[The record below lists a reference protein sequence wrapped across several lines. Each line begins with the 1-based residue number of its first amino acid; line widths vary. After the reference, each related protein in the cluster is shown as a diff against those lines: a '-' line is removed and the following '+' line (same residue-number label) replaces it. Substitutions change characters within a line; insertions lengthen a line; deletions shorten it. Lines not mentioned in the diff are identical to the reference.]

1 MRIISVISTKGG
13 VGKTTIAINLAL
25 ALQNFNRKTAIL
37 DFNFTSPHVALY
49 LNSINF
55 TKTLNNFLK
64 NECGFKEVIYMH
76 PSGLTIVP
84 TSLRTEDVVAVQDN
98 LRQIIM
104 ENLKDYEFV
113 IIDSA
118 PGLGREAMISLN
130 SCQEAIFVANP
141 DLASIFDV
149 AKTYKLINSLPE
161 RPIVWGIIL
170 NKVRQKS
177 YELSKEDVER
187 YTGLSVL
194 STIKE
199 NSKFVESL
207 NKRTPAYLF
216 DKRIRED
223 FNFLAAKI
231 AGIPYEKE
239 TMMRKLLRIFRLRK

>member
-13 VGKTTIAINLAL
+13 VGKTTVAINLAL

-49 LNSINF
+49 LNSIYF
-55 TKTLNNFLK
+55 PKTLNNFLK
-64 NECGFKEVIYMH
+64 NECRFEEIIYMH

-84 TSLRTEDVVAVQDN
+84 TSLRTEDIVAVQDN

-149 AKTYKLINSLPE
+149 AKTYKLINNLPE
-161 RPIVWGIIL
+161 RPIIWGIVL
-170 NKVRQKS
+170 NKVKQKS

-187 YTGLSVL
+187 YTGLPVL
-194 STIKE
+194 LTIKE
-199 NSKFVESL
+199 NNKFVESL
-207 NKRTPAYLF
+207 NKRIPAYLF
-216 DKRIRED
+216 DSRIREE
-223 FNFLAAKI
+223 FNLLASKV

-239 TMMRKLLRIFRLRK
+239 SMVQKLLRILRLRK